1 MLRRFGRWLSV
12 FALAAAAMS
21 VTAQQAAAPVY
32 LTFIPNIQFSPLYV
46 AIQNGYF
53 QEAGQPVREEYVN
66 EPDAIDLVAV
76 GQTNFAIVSAEQV
89 ILAGANGRPIT
100 YVYNWFNDYPIAIVA
115 SADAGIESVRD
126 LVGRR
131 VGVPIRSGA
140 NYTGLTALLRA
151 EGLTEND
158 LDLQEI
164 GFNAPE
170 AFCTGRVE
178 ASAVYINNEP
188 LQIQRLIDAGQCSVS
203 VIRIFA
209 VSEALP
215 LVSNGLIVNND
226 FLRLNPDLV
235 AQFVEAFH
243 RGLQD
248 VINNPARAYLLSL
261 PHVENLP
268 LNDELRAVLEQE
280 AADQDAFL
288 ATGPDREAVAA
299 SREALRERLH
309 AQFERPLLLQMDVL
323 LNTIELWDAD
333 PLGMTDPQAWANMV
347 EVLGELGKL
356 PARTG
361 DLNSL
366 FTNDFVPEAAGA
378 SDR

>member
-1 MLRRFGRWLSV
+1 MLRKVVRWVSL
-12 FALAAAAMS
+12 LGMAAAVVS
-21 VTAQQAAAPVY
+21 VSAQQAAAPVY

-46 AIQNGYF
+46 GIQNGYF
-53 QEAGQPVREEYVN
+53 QEAGQPVREEYVT

-100 YVYNWFNDYPIAIVA
+100 YVYNWFDDYPIAIVA

-131 VGVPIRSGA
+131 VGVPMRSGA
-140 NYTGLTALLRA
+140 NYTGLTALLRS
-151 EGLTEND
+151 EGLAESD

-203 VIRIFA
+203 AIRIFP

-261 PHVENLP
+261 AHVENLP
-268 LNDELRAVLEQE
+268 LSDELRAVLEQE
-280 AADQDAFL
+280 AADQEAFL

-333 PLGMTDPQAWANMV
+333 DLGMTDPEAWDNMV
-347 EVLGELGKL
+347 AVLRELGKL
-356 PARTG
+356 PARASG
-361 DLNSL
+361 LDAL
-366 FTNDFVPEAAGA
+366 FTNQFVPESARA

>member
-203 VIRIFA
+203 AIRIFA

>member
-1 MLRRFGRWLSV
+1 MLRQVVRWASL
-12 FALAAAAMS
+12 LGMAAAVVS
-21 VTAQQAAAPVY
+21 VSAQQAAAPLY

-46 AIQNGYF
+46 GIQKGYF
-53 QEAGQPVREEYVN
+53 QEAGQPIREEYVS

-100 YVYNWFNDYPIAIVA
+100 YVYNWFNEYPIAIVA
-115 SADAGIESVRD
+115 SADAGIETIRD
-126 LVGRR
+126 LAGRR

-140 NYTGLTALLRA
+140 NYTGLTALLSA
-151 EGLTEND
+151 EGLSESD
-158 LDLQEI
+158 IDLQEI

-188 LQIQRLIDAGQCSVS
+188 LQIQRLIEAGQCSVS
-203 VIRIFA
+203 AIRIFP
-209 VSEALP
+209 VSEVLP

-235 AQFVEAFH
+235 AEFVNAYH

-280 AADQDAFL
+280 AADQEAFL
-288 ATGPDREAVAA
+288 ATQPDREAVAA

-309 AQFERPLLLQMDVL
+309 AQFDRSLLLQMDVL
-323 LNTIELWDAD
+323 LNTIELWDTD
-333 PLGMTDPQAWANMV
+333 DLGATDPEAWDNMV
-347 EVLGELGKL
+347 AVLRELGKL
-356 PARTG
+356 PARASG
-361 DLNSL
+361 LDAL
-366 FTNDFVPEAAGA
+366 FTNQFVPESTRA
-378 SDR
+378 SDG

>member
-1 MLRRFGRWLSV
+1 MLYKFGRWMGLLGL
-12 FALAAAAMS
+12 LAAVVS
-21 VTAQQAAAPVY
+21 VSAQQAAAPFY
-32 LTFIPNIQFSPLYV
+32 LTFIPNIQFAPLYV

-53 QEAGQPVREEYVN
+53 QEAGQPIREEYVN

-76 GQTNFAIVSAEQV
+76 GQANFAIVSAEQV

-100 YVYNWFNDYPIAIVA
+100 YVYNWFDDYPIAIVA
-115 SADAGIESVRD
+115 SADAGIETIRD

-151 EGLTEND
+151 EGLSESD
-158 LDLQEI
+158 IDLQEI

-188 LQIQRLIDAGQCSVS
+188 LQIQRLIEAGQCSVS
-203 VIRIFA
+203 EIRLFP
-209 VSEALP
+209 VSEVLP

-226 FLRLNPDLV
+226 FLNRNPDLV
-235 AQFVEAFH
+235 AQFVEAYH
-243 RGLQD
+243 RGLQE

-261 PHVENLP
+261 AHVENLP
-268 LNDELRAVLEQE
+268 MNDDLRAVLEQE
-280 AADQDAFL
+280 AAEQDAFL
-288 ATGPDREAVAA
+288 AAQPDREAIAA

-309 AQFERPLLLQMDVL
+309 AQFDRSLLLQMDVL
-323 LNTIELWDAD
+323 LNTIELWDSD
-333 PLGMTDPQAWANMV
+333 PLGMTEADAWSNMV
-347 EVLGELGKL
+347 DVLQELGKL
-356 PARTG
+356 PARATG
-361 DLNSL
+361 LDAL
-366 FTNDFVPEAAGA
+366 FTNQFVPE
-378 SDR
+378 SDRALDR

>member
-1 MLRRFGRWLSV
+1 MLRQVVRCASLLGM
-12 FALAAAAMS
+12 AAAVVS
-21 VTAQQAAAPVY
+21 VSAQQAAAPLY

-46 AIQNGYF
+46 GIQKGYF
-53 QEAGQPVREEYVN
+53 QEAGQPIREEYVS

-100 YVYNWFNDYPIAIVA
+100 YVYNWFNEYPIAIVA
-115 SADAGIESVRD
+115 SADAGIETIRD

-140 NYTGLTALLRA
+140 NYTGLTALLSA
-151 EGLTEND
+151 EGLSESD
-158 LDLQEI
+158 IDLQEI

-188 LQIQRLIDAGQCSVS
+188 LQIQRLIEAGQCSVS
-203 VIRIFA
+203 AIRIFP
-209 VSEALP
+209 VSEVLP

-235 AQFVEAFH
+235 AEFVNAYH

-280 AADQDAFL
+280 AADQEAFL
-288 ATGPDREAVAA
+288 ATQPDREAVAA

-309 AQFERPLLLQMDVL
+309 AQFDRSLLLQMDVL
-323 LNTIELWDAD
+323 LNTIELWDTD
-333 PLGMTDPQAWANMV
+333 DLGATDPEAWDNMV
-347 EVLGELGKL
+347 AVLRELGKL
-356 PARTG
+356 PARASG
-361 DLNSL
+361 LDAL
-366 FTNDFVPEAAGA
+366 FTNQFVPESTRA
-378 SDR
+378 SDG

>member
-12 FALAAAAMS
+12 CALAAAAMS
-21 VTAQQAAAPVY
+21 VSAQQAAAPVY
-32 LTFIPNIQFSPLYV
+32 LTFIPNIQFAPLYV

-53 QEAGQPVREEYVN
+53 QEAGQPAREEYVT

-126 LVGRR
+126 LAGRR

-140 NYTGLTALLRA
+140 NYTGLTALLRS
-151 EGLTEND
+151 EGLAETD

-203 VIRIFA
+203 AIRIFP
-209 VSEALP
+209 VSAALP

-248 VINNPARAYLLSL
+248 TINNPARAYLLSL
-261 PHVENLP
+261 SHVENLP
-268 LNDELRAVLEQE
+268 MTGELRAVLEQE
-280 AADQDAFL
+280 AADQEAFL
-288 ATGPDREAVAA
+288 ATEPDREAVAA

-333 PLGMTDPQAWANMV
+333 PLGMTDADAWANMV
-347 EVLGELGKL
+347 EVLRELGKL
-356 PARTG
+356 PARAG

-366 FTNDFVPEAAGA
+366 FTNQFVPEAAGA
-378 SDR
+378 SDG

>member
-76 GQTNFAIVSAEQV
+76 GQANFAIVSAEQV

-100 YVYNWFNDYPIAIVA
+100 YVYNWFDDYPIAIVA

-203 VIRIFA
+203 AIRVFA

-309 AQFERPLLLQMDVL
+309 AQFERSLLLQMDVL

-356 PARTG
+356 PARVG
-361 DLNSL
+361 DLDSL
-366 FTNDFVPEAAGA
+366 FTNDFVPEAASA